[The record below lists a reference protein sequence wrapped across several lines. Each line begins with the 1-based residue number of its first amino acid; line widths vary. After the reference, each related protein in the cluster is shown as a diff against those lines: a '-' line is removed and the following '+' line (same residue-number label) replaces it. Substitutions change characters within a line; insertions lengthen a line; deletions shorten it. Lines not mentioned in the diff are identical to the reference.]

1 MARTSKS
8 TKSSSRS
15 NGNGAST
22 GQEIAVHH
30 KEELQ
35 EAEGTREGTYF
46 RPVVDIYETSKAL
59 TLLAD
64 VPGTAAEDFE
74 IDLRDNLL
82 TITGSVHQL
91 DTSRWQPLYS
101 EYRIGHFMRQF
112 RVGQQIDQT
121 KISAEINDG
130 VLKLTLPKAESAKPR
145 KIEVRTS

>member
-1 MARTSKS
+1 MARTSK
-8 TKSSSRS
+8 TKK
-15 NGNGAST
+15 GNGQST
-22 GQEIAVHH
+22 GQEIAIQH
-30 KEELQ
+30 KQELQ

-46 RPVVDIYETSKAL
+46 RPNVDIYETAKTL
-59 TLLAD
+59 TLMAD

-82 TITGSVHQL
+82 TIVDSVHEVNS
-91 DTSRWQPLYS
+91 DWQPLYS
-101 EYRIGHFMRQF
+101 EYRVRHFMRQF
-112 RVGQQIDQT
+112 HVGQHIDQT

>member
-1 MARTSKS
+1 MARTSK
-8 TKSSSRS
+8 TKK
-15 NGNGAST
+15 GNGQST
-22 GQEIAVHH
+22 GQEIAIQH
-30 KEELQ
+30 KQELQ

-46 RPVVDIYETSKAL
+46 RPNVDIYETAKAL
-59 TLLAD
+59 TLMAD

-82 TITGSVHQL
+82 TIVGSVHEVNS
-91 DTSRWQPLYS
+91 DWQPLYS
-101 EYRIGHFMRQF
+101 EYRVGHFMRQF

>member
-8 TKSSSRS
+8 TQSS
-15 NGNGAST
+15 NGNTQGTS
-22 GQEIAVHH
+22 QEIAVHR

-46 RPVVDIYETSKAL
+46 RPNVDIYETSKAL
-59 TLLAD
+59 TLVAD

-82 TITGSVHQL
+82 TIVGSV
-91 DTSRWQPLYS
+91 REVEPGWQPLYS
-101 EYRIGHFMRQF
+101 EYRVGHFMRQF

-121 KISAEINDG
+121 KISAEITDG

-145 KIEVRTS
+145 KIEVRTA